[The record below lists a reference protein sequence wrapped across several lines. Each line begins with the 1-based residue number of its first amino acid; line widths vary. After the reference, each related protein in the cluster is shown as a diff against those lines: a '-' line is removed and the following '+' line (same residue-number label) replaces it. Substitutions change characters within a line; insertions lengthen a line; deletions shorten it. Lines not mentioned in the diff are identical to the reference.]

1 MQKLLNEWRAYLK
14 ESSISGKPAFL
25 LFHFPSKKLHWV
37 ETDIASASK
46 TPEDNTLPKGKIVK
60 SWTATSG
67 KPTIPALD
75 PEPENVDDYIPY
87 GIAAA
92 LKDMPYKGPLPPGL
106 YYTRDPEDMPWY
118 WKNKFGNMINR
129 HIITRAYKYVD
140 AAKRFTNWR
149 GGEAAWGVWRV
160 WLEPNNAD
168 VGKRSGFSIH
178 GGKIWGSSGC
188 IDLTNQILDFKSDY
202 MAYTKKY
209 GSHMSLYSVYDPLPE
224 DFGKAARIQ
233 T

>member
-14 ESSISGKPAFL
+14 ESSISDKPAYL

-67 KPTIPALD
+67 NSKLPDLD
-75 PEPENVDDYIPY
+75 PKPENVTDYIPY

-92 LKDMPYKGPLPPGL
+92 LKHMPYKGPLPPGL
-106 YYTRDPEDMPWY
+106 YYTQYPQDMPSY
-118 WKNKFGNMINR
+118 WKNTFGNMINR
-129 HIITRAYKYVD
+129 AISGVSKYIDV
-140 AAKRFTNWR
+140 AKRFTNWR
-149 GGEAAWGVWRV
+149 GGKASWGLWRV

-168 VGKRSGFSIH
+168 VGKRTGFSIH
-178 GGKIWGSSGC
+178 GGDTWGTSGC
-188 IDLTNQILDFKSDY
+188 IDLHHRS
-202 MAYTKKY
+202 
-209 GSHMSLYSVYDPLPE
+209 
-224 DFGKAARIQ
+224 
-233 T
+233 

>member
-14 ESSISGKPAFL
+14 ESSISDKPAYL

-67 KPTIPALD
+67 KSKLPALD
-75 PEPENVDDYIPY
+75 KDPKNVDDYIPY

-106 YYTRDPEDMPWY
+106 YYTHDPQDMPWY
-118 WKNKFGNMINR
+118 WKNKFGSKINR
-129 HIITRAYKYVD
+129 AISKISKYVGI
-140 AAKRFTNWR
+140 AKRFTNWR
-149 GGEAAWGVWRV
+149 GGKASWGAWRV

-168 VGKRSGFSIH
+168 VGKRTGFSIH
-178 GGKIWGSSGC
+178 GGDEWGTSGC
-188 IDLTNQILDFKSDY
+188 IDLRDQILDFKSDY

-209 GSHMSLYSVYDPLPE
+209 GSHMSLYSVYDPLPL
-224 DFGKAARIQ
+224 DFGKAARIE